1 MTEGISIESGSEVS
15 STLYHTE
22 DTDRKQQEVL
32 EPKQETT
39 PLGSSIEK
47 MKGDEALLK
56 ASSPHLRIQETK
68 TEKPTPF
75 TQAHIHK
82 TLKAVLESNNPDQII
97 ENTTKFLPYLI
108 YLYKIIGH
116 DLKEL
121 AESSLPQSYGEAMDW
136 LNQEK
141 MPGLKDQI
149 CICMGM
155 YLCAQTE
162 LAQSVRSI
170 ALSQTLS
177 INEINPILRTYS
189 NIETQLSSEIALIF
203 RDKIDLAYIKRFRHL
218 IQLVRE
224 RRTAYALANRVRMK
238 PGPSNYYSPMLGVA
252 AQELGK
258 ILVRLQSSP
267 GAIKPLLEQFLEQF
281 FAEKYLNAHILQEF
295 LHTPIFPLIA
305 MYDDLSNYRK
315 AFELACSELTS
326 WERESKWALVHL
338 QGAEMFWI
346 KLHLIERGY
355 LAASRQ
361 DQSLFNMKKKGLV
374 LIESAEKLIGQRF
387 YYPTLNIRKWSQS
400 WSKAQY
406 ELNRM
411 KNLYSKLL

>member
-15 STLYHTE
+15 STLYHIE

-47 MKGDEALLK
+47 VKGDEALLK

-149 CICMGM
+149 FICMGM

-189 NIETQLSSEIALIF
+189 NIEIQLGSEIASIF
-203 RDKIDLAYIKRFRHL
+203 RDKIDFAYIERFRHL
-218 IQLVRE
+218 IQLIRE
-224 RRTAYALANRVRMK
+224 RRSSDTLANRIRMK
-238 PGPSNYYSPMLGVA
+238 PLPSNRCSPMLGVA

-267 GAIKPLLEQFLEQF
+267 VPIKPLLEQFLEQF
-281 FAEKYLNAHILQEF
+281 FAEKYLNAHILQDF
-295 LHTPIFPLIA
+295 WDIPIYPLITK
-305 MYDDLSNYRK
+305 YKDVSNYRK
-315 AFELACSELTS
+315 AFELTCNQLPL
-326 WERESKWALVHL
+326 WEIEVKWALVYVK
-338 QGAEMFWI
+338 GAELLVQNKDKSVF
-346 KLHLIERGY
+346 LSRELGLALIE
-355 LAASRQ
+355 
-361 DQSLFNMKKKGLV
+361 V
-374 LIESAEKLIGQRF
+374 AEKLIGQRF

-411 KNLYSKLL
+411 KNLYSELL